1 MAANFR
7 KPQRAA
13 HLTLLSI
20 VIAAL
25 AATGCASLQG
35 PAQPEPVTKK
45 PEGPTPPTNVP
56 PVPERNEIVLETG
69 TKVTATTAAGEIT
82 IIAGP
87 GLLRTIKW
95 DGATRWAVMKPR
107 EERYAGSLGI
117 YYEGTPPDW
126 KPHQGLRRLNYEEGQ
141 LHFETLHAAK
151 VWMQI
156 RRLHF
161 VYTDTGLVIGWKRE
175 FEDNTLT
182 VEVWQFYISGEK
194 PTNMPGAEVRQI
206 ALTQVPVPV
215 QTASRSG
222 K

>member
-1 MAANFR
+1 MAPKFH
-7 KPQRAA
+7 KPPRAA
-13 HLTLLSI
+13 RFTLLSI
-20 VIAAL
+20 AIAAL
-25 AATGCASLQG
+25 AATGCASMQAS
-35 PAQPEPVTKK
+35 PDPVVKK
-45 PEGPTPPTNVP
+45 PKGPTPPTDVP

-107 EERYAGSLGI
+107 KERYAGSLGI
-117 YYEGTPPDW
+117 YYHGTPPDW
-126 KPHQGLRRLNYEEGQ
+126 KPHQGLTRLNYEEGQ
-141 LHFETLHAAK
+141 LHFETLRDAK
-151 VWMQI
+151 IWMQI

-175 FEDNTLT
+175 FKDDTLT

-194 PTNMPGAEVRQI
+194 PTDMPGAEGRQI

-215 QTASRSG
+215 QTASRSD